1 MSNHS
6 PQPRRHQDRES
17 SEPLIESSLTSP
29 STIAAATVSLG
40 HDAISH
46 RAYELY
52 QQRGGG
58 EGQAWDDWFRAE
70 RELREEA
77 DANYAKV

>member
-6 PQPRRHQDRES
+6 PQPRRHRDPES
-17 SEPLIESSLTSP
+17 SEPSIESSLTSP
-29 STIAAATVSLG
+29 SAIAAILSPG

-52 QQRGGG
+52 QQRGEG

-70 RELREEA
+70 RELREEN
-77 DANYAKV
+77 DANSAKV